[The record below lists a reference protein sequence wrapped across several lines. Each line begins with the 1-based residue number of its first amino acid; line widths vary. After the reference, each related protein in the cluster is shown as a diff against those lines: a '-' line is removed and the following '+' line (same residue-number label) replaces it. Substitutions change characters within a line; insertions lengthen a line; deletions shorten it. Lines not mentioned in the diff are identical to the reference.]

1 MMIYDSQLKLRSTA
15 AVRASYEKNYITVIT
30 PHYFLLQ
37 QKNTSHKIQTL
48 ATHSSEHELKKVK
61 FVFIKFISKSVNKQV
76 QVNVNV

>member
-1 MMIYDSQLKLRSTA
+1 MIYDSQLKLRSTA

-48 ATHSSEHELKKVK
+48 ATHSSEHELKKSNSSD
-61 FVFIKFISKSVNKQV
+61 ISKSVNKQV